1 MSTNFPIKSIQYVI
15 GTISSWD
22 RKMIELGGKTPSKHN
37 SEYCDVILLLPLV
50 GVNNY
55 LTLLHMS
62 KTFVYMNSIENYM
75 NQFAIGFM
83 VNPKLHVDKAF
94 KYQVK
99 SY

>member
-1 MSTNFPIKSIQYVI
+1 
-15 GTISSWD
+15 
-22 RKMIELGGKTPSKHN
+22 MIELGGKTSSKHN

-62 KTFVYMNSIENYM
+62 KNFVYMNSIENYM

-83 VNPKLHVDKAF
+83 VNALSTCNLGLTINPIAN
-94 KYQVK
+94 
-99 SY
+99 